1 MPFLNKN
8 EIMKIITELIDR
20 ILADTILVETTDVLS
35 DDNHLQKEIRNKLSY
50 STKTIKIA
58 GNTWKHRQL

>member
-35 DDNHLQKEIRNKLSY
+35 DYNHLQKEIRNKLSY

>member
-35 DDNHLQKEIRNKLSY
+35 DYNHLQKEIRNKLSY
-50 STKTIKIA
+50 STKTIKIV

>member
-35 DDNHLQKEIRNKLSY
+35 DYNHLQKEIRNK
-50 STKTIKIA
+50 I
-58 GNTWKHRQL
+58 QL

>member
-50 STKTIKIA
+50 STKTIKIV

>member
-35 DDNHLQKEIRNKLSY
+35 DYNHLQEEIRNKLSY

-58 GNTWKHRQL
+58 GNTWKNRQL